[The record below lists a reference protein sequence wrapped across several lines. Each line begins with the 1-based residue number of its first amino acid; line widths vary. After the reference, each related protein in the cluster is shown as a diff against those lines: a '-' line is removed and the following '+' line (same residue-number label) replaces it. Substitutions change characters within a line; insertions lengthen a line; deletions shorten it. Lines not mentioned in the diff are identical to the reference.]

1 MDAVSTYYNG
11 VEYDGVSVLDYAAYE
26 DSGVN
31 WRVRE
36 GYGAAVAR
44 LAQGL
49 PVVTDCGVSLIH
61 HDGADLRL
69 ETSRG
74 TLSARAVILAV
85 PTPHIAQGRIRFS
98 PGLPEKTEA
107 AAGLPLGL
115 ADKAF
120 LALAEPEDLP
130 VDEHLFGRPD
140 RTETG
145 SYHLR
150 PFGRPYI
157 EAFVGAG
164 LARTLEGEGPGAIAA
179 FAIEELAG
187 LLGSG
192 VRRRLTPLGETA
204 WASDP
209 WALGSYSHA
218 LPHHADDRDTL
229 AQPVDERIFFAG
241 EATSTN
247 FFSTTHGAWMS
258 GERAAEEALAALTR

>member
-1 MDAVSTYYNG
+1 
-11 VEYDGVSVLDYAAYE
+11 VLDYAAYE

-164 LARTLEGEGPGAIAA
+164 LARALEGEGPGAIAA

-218 LPHHADDRDTL
+218 LPGHAAARAKL
-229 AQPVDERIFFAG
+229 AEPVDGRIFLAG
-241 EATSTN
+241 EATSAN